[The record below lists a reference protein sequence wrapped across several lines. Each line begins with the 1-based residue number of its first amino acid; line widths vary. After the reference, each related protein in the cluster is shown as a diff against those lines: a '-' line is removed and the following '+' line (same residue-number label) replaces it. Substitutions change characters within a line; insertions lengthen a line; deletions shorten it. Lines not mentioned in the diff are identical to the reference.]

1 MFGLRRLLSL
11 NGGLP
16 VGLGD
21 STLARGRGDRVTG
34 DRDREGGVAVQG
46 ERRGREEKGRG

>member
-1 MFGLRRLLSL
+1 MFGLRAYLSL

-16 VGLGD
+16 VGLGG

-34 DRDREGGVAVQG
+34 DRDREGGSSP
-46 ERRGREEKGRG
+46 GREGEGKKE